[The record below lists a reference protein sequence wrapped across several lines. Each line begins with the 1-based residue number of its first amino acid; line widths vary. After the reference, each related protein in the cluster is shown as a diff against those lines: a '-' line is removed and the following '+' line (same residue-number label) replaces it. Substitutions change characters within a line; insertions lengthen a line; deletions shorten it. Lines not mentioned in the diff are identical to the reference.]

1 MSSASTASPYTS
13 PARWGAMAAEVVPAS
28 SATRRA
34 ASAVELAA
42 RSSACGN
49 CARTYAW
56 HCAVATGI
64 DSTVFTS
71 AREVPGLASRQCSM
85 SSTTSRWINKSWLNA
100 SSSCVRLTIPS
111 MEFSIATNPK
121 STSPAST
128 ASSTSG
134 IVRYSRCSATAR
146 SGCDF
151 KACSVNVPSGPRKP
165 IFVDGSITCH
175 RLFTGPRRTCRN
187 TLLAVRGADEGEGSL
202 FERVDEGLV
211 LPTELARG
219 PWNPG
224 ALHGGP
230 VAAVIAQA
238 VEEVIDDGVDWF
250 VARLT
255 VDIERPVPLEPLAI
269 DTVVSRPGRKV
280 SIVDATVTLAATGM
294 VLARA
299 RALRIRSANIAMPYE
314 DPLVGPWLQ
323 REPAPQGPEHGAH
336 HDITSTIDYVAFHA
350 DAVEH

>member
-1 MSSASTASPYTS
+1 M
-13 PARWGAMAAEVVPAS
+13 
-28 SATRRA
+28 
-34 ASAVELAA
+34 
-42 RSSACGN
+42 
-49 CARTYAW
+49 
-56 HCAVATGI
+56 
-64 DSTVFTS
+64 
-71 AREVPGLASRQCSM
+71 
-85 SSTTSRWINKSWLNA
+85 
-100 SSSCVRLTIPS
+100 
-111 MEFSIATNPK
+111 
-121 STSPAST
+121 
-128 ASSTSG
+128 
-134 IVRYSRCSATAR
+134 
-146 SGCDF
+146 
-151 KACSVNVPSGPRKP
+151 
-165 IFVDGSITCH
+165 
-175 RLFTGPRRTCRN
+175 
-187 TLLAVRGADEGEGSL
+187 RGADEGEGSL

-269 DTVVSRPGRKV
+269 DTIVTRPGRKV

-314 DPLVGPWLQ
+314 DPLVGPMLQ
-323 REPAPQGPEHGAH
+323 REPAPEGPEHGTH
-336 HDITSTIDYVAFHA
+336 HDIASGLDYVAFHA
-350 DAVEH
+350 DAVEHRYLTLPEPAGGEVFDWIRMTVPVLPDRPLTPLQRVAGVADFANGISHVLPFDTHLFINADLTIHMFQPMKGEWVGMASRSHHGPHGVGMSDTALFDTDGRIGRSEQSLLLELR